1 MKKQQLFCY
10 FLCVFLVFGKEEE
23 FCEAD
28 KCKDSTKSKHFTL
41 EVAGVAGSKPTWN
54 ISKFFILLA
63 KNENIFFTFI
73 EVWKRIKKQ
82 RLSYA

>member
-1 MKKQQLFCY
+1 MKKQQLFCF

-41 EVAGVAGSKPTWN
+41 EVAGSKPTWN

-73 EVWKRIKKQ
+73 EVWKHIKKQ
-82 RLSYA
+82 WLSYA